1 MYGTSDKE
9 LREIIQDEGSFMINK
24 ILARDVIS
32 GMDKKKKLHDPKA
45 LAAKLRTNQ

>member
-32 GMDKKKKLHDPKA
+32 GMDKKTLHDPKDGSS
-45 LAAKLRTNQ
+45 RS